1 MNKIIFL
8 FFLIIF
14 TAFHQIANANL
25 FESPAKIEDFINLLP
40 EMKTISCKFE
50 QTKYL
55 TNIDKPVV
63 SSGTFKFIEKEGVFF
78 ETLHPIKTTVSY
90 TNKDYKQI
98 NDIILAI
105 SQKKY
110 SKLNKDFYYFF
121 NKNETSW
128 KLGLKPKPESPA
140 SNYIIS
146 ISIEGKNNIEK
157 MILQFKNGSSTTI
170 CFSEFQIQ

>member
-1 MNKIIFL
+1 
-8 FFLIIF
+8 
-14 TAFHQIANANL
+14 
-25 FESPAKIEDFINLLP
+25 
-40 EMKTISCKFE
+40 
-50 QTKYL
+50 
-55 TNIDKPVV
+55 
-63 SSGTFKFIEKEGVFF
+63 
-78 ETLHPIKTTVSY
+78 LHPIKTTVSY